1 MTGNEPQITE
11 ADLLSYVDGQLED
24 DRLNA
29 VRAHLTSNPADA
41 RKVKMWQQ
49 QNATLTALYR
59 PLDTNVVPDRLDV
72 FRIERRMRSERADW
86 RNRAAAAVIVFA
98 IGLTGGWLGRRLVS
112 DVAEPASIVAD
123 AAQAHKLAYRPRCA
137 RHRCLAV
144 SISPQPSFAG
154 TGARLDRG
162 TRTQTGD
169 LDPHAH
175 SARL

>member
-86 RNRAAAAVIVFA
+86 RNR
-98 IGLTGGWLGRRLVS
+98 R
-112 DVAEPASIVAD
+112 
-123 AAQAHKLAYRPRCA
+123 Q
-137 RHRCLAV
+137 
-144 SISPQPSFAG
+144 QPSLFLPSG
-154 TGARLDRG
+154 
-162 TRTQTGD
+162 
-169 LDPHAH
+169 
-175 SARL
+175 